1 MWSQGSVTPHFID
14 IACRNLSRQSAS
26 STRKESTLTGDKG
39 RTIGKKAILIGFLVG
54 LACVMDLLICRS
66 AFAWGPG
73 VHTVIALRS
82 LDAAA
87 NLFSIIGQIIIS
99 NPLEY
104 LYGSLAADFFLM
116 KTRLKSTRHAHHWK
130 GGFALLNEAK
140 TDKEK
145 AYAYG
150 FLAHLAA
157 DVIAHNVFIPNLVNI
172 FPNKRGGAHLYWEIR
187 ADYVVGPVYT
197 RIARNVLSTEQQ
209 ACDNI
214 LRSVINGRRKGLS
227 TRKKIYT
234 QSVKISDYLY
244 DTIPNLFDRNTLRW
258 EGFKEYSLRMVMV
271 SSLFVSEFLQD
282 PFNSV
287 CLKHDPNGKV
297 RLRRSKRRGVFTRFL
312 RSRRPYLPAP
322 KSGEIF
328 RI

>member
-1 MWSQGSVTPHFID
+1 MAKNKSGIKPSKATT
-14 IACRNLSRQSAS
+14 IACLLGVAFV
-26 STRKESTLTGDKG
+26 LDL
-39 RTIGKKAILIGFLVG
+39 AIS
-54 LACVMDLLICRS
+54 RS

-82 LDAAA
+82 LDVAAGLA
-87 NLFSIIGQIIIS
+87 TYVSQVILSS
-99 NPLEY
+99 PLEY

-116 KTRLKSTRHAHHWK
+116 KAHIKSTRHAHHWK
-130 GGFALLNEAK
+130 GGFALLGEAK

-172 FPNKRGGAHLYWEIR
+172 FPNKRGGAHIYWEVR

-197 RIARNVLSTEQQ
+197 RIAREVLSTEQDG
-209 ACDNI
+209 CDAI
-214 LRSVINGRRKGLS
+214 LRSVINGRKKGLK

-244 DTIPNLFDRNTLRW
+244 DAVPNLFDRYTLRW
-258 EGFKEYSLRMVMV
+258 EGFREYCLRMVMV
-271 SSLFVSEFLQD
+271 SSLFVSEFLHD
-282 PFNSV
+282 PYHSV
-287 CLKHDPNGKV
+287 CLRHDPNGKA
-297 RLRRSKRRGVFTRFL
+297 RLRRLKRKGLLSRFL
-312 RSRRPYLPAP
+312 RPRRPYLPAP
-322 KSGEIF
+322 KGGEIF
-328 RI
+328 HI